1 MINIKKSFGIMEIK
15 NYLLNKDLQ
24 FFYPEGLINFS
35 LINKI
40 KKIDLLVVKANKL
53 TIMDIY
59 RVVKELEKTSL
70 KPVLFFPKKI

>member
-1 MINIKKSFGIMEIK
+1 MEIK

-35 LINKI
+35 LINTI

-59 RVVKELEKTSL
+59 RVVKELEKTNL
-70 KPVLFFPKKI
+70 KPI